1 MGKIRLMLR
10 SLALIAVQRHKAASK
25 STRPSSSGQ
34 HSSLAL
40 LPIPMWIS
48 PPRTST
54 HAPNLRVSMGQ
65 VSCFGGVG
73 GGFTIGG
80 VGFTGGGG
88 HGVSGF
94 GGFTTGGFGVTGG
107 FGGFTLGGFTGGLG
121 LGGEGQ
127 EGQASEVSK
136 APKLKRRIKRLATAN
151 LAIVSTYFPEFSS
164 EYEA

>member
-1 MGKIRLMLR
+1 MGRIRLMLR
-10 SLALIAVQRHKAASK
+10 SLALITVQRHTAASK

-40 LPIPMWIS
+40 LPIPMWTS

-80 VGFTGGGG
+80 VGITGGSGG
-88 HGVSGF
+88 GRIGGVGI
-94 GGFTTGGFGVTGG
+94 TGGVTGG
-107 FGGFTLGGFTGGLG
+107 FGGFIGGVTGGFGGLIGGFGGFIGGVTGGFGGFIGGFGGFIGGVTGGFGGFIGGRFGGLG
-121 LGGEGQ
+121 
-127 EGQASEVSK
+127 
-136 APKLKRRIKRLATAN
+136 
-151 LAIVSTYFPEFSS
+151 
-164 EYEA
+164 